1 MGLVSDVQ
9 TYLAAQSLVDGTTGW
24 PSKRRH
30 VSDHDT
36 EIAQLVVVTEDGGPV
51 PTHDAVSGLGSA
63 ATSVPGVQVFV
74 RGKPFEGDAAFA
86 KAQAIHDALHSLKDT
101 EMGDATYISV
111 QARTPEP
118 VFIGYDDKQRPQFT
132 ISFLATVAAV

>member
-9 TYLAAQSLVDGTTGW
+9 TYLVAQGLVDGTTGW

-36 EIAQLVVVTEDGGPV
+36 ESAQLVVVTEDGGPV
-51 PTHDAVSGLGSA
+51 PTHDAASGLGSA
-63 ATSVPGVQVFV
+63 ATRVPGVQVFV
-74 RGKPFEGDAAFA
+74 RGEPFEGDEAFA
-86 KAQAIHDALHSLKDT
+86 KAQAIYDALHSLKGT
-101 EMGDATYISV
+101 AVGASTYVAV